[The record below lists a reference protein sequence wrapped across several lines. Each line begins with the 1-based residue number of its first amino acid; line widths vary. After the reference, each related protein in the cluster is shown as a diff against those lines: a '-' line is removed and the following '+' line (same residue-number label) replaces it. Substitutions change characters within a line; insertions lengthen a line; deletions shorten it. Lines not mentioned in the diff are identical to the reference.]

1 MKNTLLSLAIVVV
14 AGTTG
19 QMTSCDKQPG
29 KELPADPV
37 EIDLTLKQK
46 EVVASANRFAFD
58 LFKPVVAGEATGTNI
73 MISPFSVTS
82 ALSMTLNGAS
92 GETFDAVRS
101 ALRYDGQTIEEIN
114 DTYRRLVT
122 EMVPVDERVVLE
134 IANSVWAENNFRVK
148 KEFIDA
154 LKEWYLAEA
163 RNFDVTDP
171 HSVDLINGWIEEKT
185 HDRIQNMLS
194 SLDRDLV
201 MLLVNAVYFNGKWK
215 HEFDSKNTAERPFFV
230 TPGNPVNVPSMF
242 QKQKFA
248 MARHDKVTLVELP
261 YGQGNYS
268 MVVALPDEGIAPEEL
283 VTGLDAGKWGEWM
296 ESLSYGPTEV
306 ELYMPKF
313 KYEYKRK
320 LNDDLISLGMGP
332 AFAPGIA
339 DFSRISDEEIFI
351 SFVLH
356 QTFIENKEEGTE
368 AAAATVIGFTRTSL
382 PPEPEVIDINR
393 PFLYFIRETTTGT
406 IVFMG
411 LVADPAGV

>member
-1 MKNTLLSLAIVVV
+1 MKNTFLSLAIVMV

-19 QMTSCDKQPG
+19 QMTSCEDQPA
-29 KELPADPV
+29 KTLPTDPV
-37 EIDLTLKQK
+37 EIELTLKQRD
-46 EVVASANRFAFD
+46 VVASANRFAFD
-58 LFKPVVAGEATGTNI
+58 LFKPVVAGEGTGTNI
-73 MISPFSVTS
+73 MISPFSITS
-82 ALSMTLNGAS
+82 ALSMTLNGAA
-92 GETFDAVRS
+92 GETFNVVRS
-101 ALRYDGQTIEEIN
+101 TLRYDGQSLEEIN
-114 DTYRRLVT
+114 GTYRRLAT
-122 EMVPVDERVVLE
+122 EMVPVDERVVME
-134 IANSVWAENNFRVK
+134 IANSVWAENNFQVK
-148 KEFIDA
+148 KEFINA

-163 RNFDVTDP
+163 RNFDVADP
-171 HSVDLINGWIEEKT
+171 GSVDLINGWIEEKT

-201 MLLVNAVYFNGKWK
+201 MLIINAVYFNGKWK
-215 HEFDSKNTAERPFFV
+215 HQFDSKKTAERPFYL
-230 TPGNPVNVPSMF
+230 TPGNPVQVPVMY

-248 MARHDKVTLVELP
+248 MSRPEKMTLVELP

-268 MVVALPDEGIAPEEL
+268 MVVALPDEGIAPAEI
-283 VTGLDAGKWGEWM
+283 VTGLDAGKWEEWM

-313 KYEYKRK
+313 RYEYKRK

-332 AFAPGIA
+332 AFAPGVA

-393 PFLYFIRETTTGT
+393 PFLYFIRETATGT

-411 LVADPAGV
+411 LVADPSGV

>member
-1 MKNTLLSLAIVVV
+1 MKSNFLSLALVMV

-19 QMTSCDKQPG
+19 QMTSCEDQPA
-29 KELPADPV
+29 KTLPTDPV
-37 EIDLTLKQK
+37 EIELTLKQS
-46 EVVASANRFAFD
+46 EVVASANQFAFD
-58 LFKPVVAGEATGTNI
+58 LFRPVAVGEERGTNI
-73 MISPFSVTS
+73 MISPFSITS
-82 ALSMTLNGAS
+82 ALSMTLNGAA
-92 GETFDAVRS
+92 GETFNAVRS
-101 ALRYDGQTIEEIN
+101 TLRYDVQSLEEIN
-114 DTYRRLVT
+114 DTYRRLAT
-122 EMVPVDERVVLE
+122 EMVPVDERVIIE
-134 IANSVWAENNFRVK
+134 IANSVWAENNFQVK
-148 KEFIDA
+148 KEFMDA
-154 LKEWYLAEA
+154 LKDWYLAEA

-171 HSVDLINGWIEEKT
+171 RSVDLINGWIEEKT
-185 HDRIQNMLS
+185 HDRIQNMLL

-201 MLLVNAVYFNGKWK
+201 MLLINAVYFNGKWK
-215 HEFDSKNTAERPFFV
+215 HQFDSKNTTERPFYI
-230 TPGNPVNVPSMF
+230 TPGNPVQVLVMY

-248 MARHDKVTLVELP
+248 MSRTEKMTLVELP

-268 MVVALPDEGIAPEEL
+268 MVVALPDEGIAPAEI
-283 VTGLDAGKWGEWM
+283 VTGLDAGKWEDWM

-306 ELYMPKF
+306 EIYMPKF
-313 KYEYKRK
+313 KYEYKRR